1 MSEKRLSAPMQ
12 ELEIVSLAQR
22 QYEKGIRD
30 TVGMGSVR
38 MVVAIQDILSTLD
51 FCLAPN
57 WIEVL
62 KKRRAALETAYHDA
76 QEMVNKLYRAQ
87 IGYMARKGIVM
98 NLPEFRLVV
107 MEFITPDLSPLQDAI
122 ADAIE
127 GDNGAALREY
137 AKEWAWSEFTQ
148 RAYELDSALSLALE
162 TKTEQHTLYLGKRL
176 IAFGRQGIG
185 PTRAWPKIYT
195 ELQIK
200 ASKGLRKMDDDEMAA
215 WEWLQRV
222 DPHHM
227 KPAELND
234 WIVQLRNIKKRFAKL
249 SK

>member
-1 MSEKRLSAPMQ
+1 MQ

-30 TVGMGSVR
+30 TVGIGSVR

-62 KKRRAALETAYHDA
+62 KQRRAALETAYHDA

-107 MEFITPDLSPLQDAI
+107 MEFIAPDLSPLQDAI
-122 ADAIE
+122 ADAID

-137 AKEWAWSEFTQ
+137 AKGWAWSEFTQ
-148 RAYELDSALSLALE
+148 RAYEIDSALSLALE
-162 TKTEQHTLYLGKRL
+162 TKAELHTLYLGRRL
-176 IAFGRQGIG
+176 LEFHKHGIG
-185 PTRAWPKIYT
+185 AQRAWPKIYT
-195 ELQIK
+195 ELEIK
-200 ASKGLRKMDDDEMAA
+200 ASKGLQNMPNEELAAWQYLKSVDPYHLDTPILRDWEKQLRKMQERYRK
-215 WEWLQRV
+215 L
-222 DPHHM
+222 
-227 KPAELND
+227 LN
-234 WIVQLRNIKKRFAKL
+234 K
-249 SK
+249 